1 MPIDWQPTPEPSTLD
16 LREAGIG
23 SVIYGTGFH
32 FDFGWIDMPVFDER
46 GYPRYERGVTEV
58 PGLYFVGLHW
68 LHTKGSGLFYQV
80 GRDAE
85 YVVNHLCYG
94 AQ

>member
-1 MPIDWQPTPEPSTLD
+1 M
-16 LREAGIG
+16 
-23 SVIYGTGFH
+23 
-32 FDFGWIDMPVFDER
+32 FDER

-68 LHTKGSGLFYQV
+68 QHTMGSGLFYQV

-85 YVVNHLCYG
+85 YVVNHLCHG
-94 AQ
+94 VC